1 MATAGANA
9 GRGRREEVGESA
21 GPRGPLGMR
30 RCTRL
35 ILVDLVAS
43 SSEGATA
50 EAVEMGMVTATCLVF
65 SAEAAV

>member
-1 MATAGANA
+1 
-9 GRGRREEVGESA
+9 
-21 GPRGPLGMR
+21 MR